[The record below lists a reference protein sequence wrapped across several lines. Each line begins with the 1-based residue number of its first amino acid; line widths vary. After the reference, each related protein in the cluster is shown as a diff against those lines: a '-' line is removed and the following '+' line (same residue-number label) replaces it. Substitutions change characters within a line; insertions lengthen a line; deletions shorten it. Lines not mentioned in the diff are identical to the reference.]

1 MTTHVRKHFLD
12 YLENR
17 AALRDEIENHLKLCD
32 ECRNYYAA
40 MERLLDPKLING
52 VPRLEPDPFL
62 PTRII
67 ALSAIQKEADKR
79 VVKSR
84 IRVSLEG
91 AALLL
96 AVAAGI
102 FIGKTFVSGN
112 HYTPTDEI
120 IRLYNDAVEPT
131 DFASTIESVFDS
143 TTGGQR

>member
-1 MTTHVRKHFLD
+1 MTTHVRKYFLE
-12 YLENR
+12 YLENP
-17 AALRDEIENHLKLCD
+17 AAHRDEIENHLKAC
-32 ECRNYYAA
+32 EGCRNYYAA

-52 VPRLEPDPFL
+52 VPRLTPDPFL

-67 ALSAIQKEADKR
+67 ALSAIQQQADKR

-102 FIGKTFVSGN
+102 IIGKTFSLGN

-131 DFASTIESVFDS
+131 DFAAKIESVFDS
-143 TTGGQR
+143 ATGGQR